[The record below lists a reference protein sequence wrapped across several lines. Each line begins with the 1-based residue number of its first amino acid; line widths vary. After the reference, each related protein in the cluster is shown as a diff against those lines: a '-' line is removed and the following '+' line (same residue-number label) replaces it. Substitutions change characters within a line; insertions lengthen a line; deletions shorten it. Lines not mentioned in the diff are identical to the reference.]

1 MLMVLAAVDEYS
13 APELV
18 SATASARMTTART
31 PVAAI
36 SHIGGRDVCAVG
48 DTTVRGETP
57 GMAFTAVSPKRGCA
71 RWAAGVS

>member
-1 MLMVLAAVDEYS
+1 MPVVGTQRRGYDITRTAAMAAV
-13 APELV
+13 
-18 SATASARMTTART
+18 ASPVART

-71 RWAAGVS
+71 RWVGEVS